1 MTELQEKIIELK
13 KQGTK
18 TRDIAKELGSNK
30 DYINETWRRYRNGD
44 VFITH
49 KNQYS
54 EVSKNQNYWKKRFED
69 LYPAFE
75 FLYNEGGIEGYN
87 YILCKYC
94 GNAFKRSCE
103 NLKPSHKENLQCKH
117 CIGLYKPYLDSEQ
130 RKREKKAQRIK
141 KWGERE
147 YYKHLQACMFPKGK
161 RGKQL
166 TMRECIICRQLF
178 VPIHGR
184 QKYCSTS
191 CATYLHWKGKEAYR
205 YKIDLGIL
213 YRRDGGICH
222 ICGKLCDWN
231 DFTIMEDGSLKV
243 GANYP
248 TRDHLIPKSKGG
260 EHSYENIKLAHLRCN
275 SLKGAKLDTPLG

>member
-1 MTELQEKIIELK
+1 MTELQEKIIDSRKHRLGIK
-13 KQGTK
+13 S
-18 TRDIAKELGSNK
+18 IANRLNCNPDYVKEICKRYGYGGVKAKHHKAKGNK
-30 DYINETWRRYRNGD
+30 
-44 VFITH
+44 
-49 KNQYS
+49 
-54 EVSKNQNYWKKRFED
+54 
-69 LYPAFE
+69 
-75 FLYNEGGIEGYN
+75 
-87 YILCKYC
+87 
-94 GNAFKRSCE
+94 
-103 NLKPSHKENLQCKH
+103 
-117 CIGLYKPYLDSEQ
+117 
-130 RKREKKAQRIK
+130 
-141 KWGERE
+141 
-147 YYKHLQACMFPKGK
+147 
-161 RGKQL
+161 GKQL

-178 VPIHGR
+178 VPTHGR

-260 EHSYENIKLAHLRCN
+260 EHSYENIKLAHHRCN
-275 SLKGAKLDTPLG
+275 SLRAASGT